1 MSMATI
7 TKSQL
12 RQMIKEAVL
21 KEQKRKIPQSTKLNL
36 LFDDLSPLF
45 EYVAIAY
52 PPHIL
57 KRRLSN
63 LNENQIKMINS
74 IKEKIGV
81 LIESIDNVI
90 NSANQNDPWE

>member
-7 TKSQL
+7 TKTQL
-12 RQMIKEAVL
+12 KQMIKEAVQ
-21 KEQKRKIPQSTKLNL
+21 EQKRKIPQSTKLNL

-90 NSANQNDPWE
+90 NSANRNDPWE